1 VVWEA
6 SYKAWG
12 EAREVIARASK
23 ATGIVAKNALRF
35 QGQWG
40 DDETGLHYNR
50 YRYYDPASGRFVSKD
65 PIGLSG
71 GVNVYQ
77 YADNPTGWIDPLGLA
92 KRCGC
97 PCGVEPHG
105 NQPSPRPSGYQSHHI
120 IQDRW
125 AKANEIKGYNYREA
139 PAILIP
145 QNPIHKTISDSQN
158 ARRDAMTAAGQDPW
172 ATSIQDQFNYSSQ
185 DMRAAGISD
194 DCRKRALKK
203 AYKYFDK
210 LGAIK

>member
-1 VVWEA
+1 MGRVQLSVVQGV
-6 SYKAWG
+6 G
-12 EAREVIARASK
+12 EARGVIARASK
-23 ATGIVAKNALRF
+23 AAGIVARNSLRF
-35 QGQWG
+35 QGQQE
-40 DDETGLHYNR
+40 DEETGLHYNR
-50 YRYYDPASGRFVSKD
+50 HRYYDPSSGRFVSKD
-65 PIGLSG
+65 PIGLDG
-71 GVNVYQ
+71 GINVYQ

-125 AKANEIKGYNYREA
+125 AKANEIEGYNYREA

-145 QNPIHKTISDSQN
+145 QNPIHKAISDSQN

-203 AYKYFDK
+203 A
-210 LGAIK
+210 